1 MELHWTGAPVSDR
14 PTSIVSLALDLK
26 LSVVAEGVETQ
37 DEVARLK
44 DMGCEYGQGYLL
56 GGPVPA
62 SEINGVIVKAQAR

>member
-1 MELHWTGAPVSDR
+1 
-14 PTSIVSLALDLK
+14 
-26 LSVVAEGVETQ
+26 VAEGVETQ

-56 GGPVPA
+56 GVPVPA